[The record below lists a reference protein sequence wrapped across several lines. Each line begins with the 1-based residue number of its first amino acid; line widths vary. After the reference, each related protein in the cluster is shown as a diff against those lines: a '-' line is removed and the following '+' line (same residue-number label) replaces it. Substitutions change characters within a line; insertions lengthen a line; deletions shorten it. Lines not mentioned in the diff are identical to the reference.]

1 MRSAI
6 FLVALALALGA
17 GGVASAAASHKRR
30 TPAVKRKVP
39 QGFMGVIADGP
50 LDDPALDPNAEFRT
64 MALNGV
70 ESVRFA
76 MYWDLA
82 QPYQTSADVPPLQG
96 ANFRDVAGVPTD
108 FRFTDRLVGAAAFQG
123 LSVLPVVVRAP
134 IWARRHPDRP
144 WSPPN
149 PDEYAAFLRALVG
162 RYGPSGS
169 FWQENPGLPKVPIR
183 DWQIWNEPV
192 GPDFWDE
199 ERPFR
204 PPPSPAYPGLYVK
217 LLRAAHDAIKAADP
231 GARVILAGI
240 FGKGWSTLRSL
251 YNYNHSV
258 RRYFDAVALHPFTAK
273 PENVILILTKARL
286 VMNRHGDRRKPIL
299 VTELAWPSAAGRANQ
314 GLGFEVTEAQQATKL
329 RRAYALLTAIR
340 HGLKLERVYWD
351 TWASDDLTAYTFHY
365 AGLRRATA
373 SGFESKPSFFAFR
386 RVALDLEG
394 CARGKVSVTHC
405 S

>member
-17 GGVASAAASHKRR
+17 GGVASAAARK
-30 TPAVKRKVP
+30 TAVKRTVP
-39 QGFMGVIADGP
+39 HGFMGVIADGP
-50 LDDPALDPNAEFRT
+50 LDNPALDPNPEFRV

-76 MYWDLA
+76 MYWDLV
-82 QPYQTSADVPPLQG
+82 QPYEISAYVPPSQR
-96 ANFRDVAGVPTD
+96 ARFRDVEGVPTD
-108 FRFTDRLVGAAAFQG
+108 FSVTDRLVAAAAFQR
-123 LSVLPVVVRAP
+123 LDVLPVVLYAP

-149 PDEYAAFLRALVG
+149 PDQYARFLRALVF

-183 DWQIWNEPV
+183 DWQVWNEPV

-217 LLRAAHDAIKAADP
+217 LLRASHDAIKAVDP

-251 YNYNHSV
+251 YNYDHRA

-273 PENVILILTKARL
+273 PENVKLILTKVRK
-286 VMNRHGDRRKPIL
+286 VMNRHGDRRKPML
-299 VTELAWPSAAGRANQ
+299 VTELTWPSAAGGPTRD
-314 GLGFEVTEAQQATKL
+314 
-329 RRAYALLTAIR
+329 
-340 HGLKLERVYWD
+340 WD
-351 TWASDDLTAYTFHY
+351 S
-365 AGLRRATA
+365 RSQR
-373 SGFESKPSFFAFR
+373 PSRPDCSSAP
-386 RVALDLEG
+386 
-394 CARGKVSVTHC
+394 TH